1 MNILAIIPA
10 RGGSKGVPRKNI
22 KKMNGLPLI
31 AHTIST
37 ALEVKHLFH
46 RIIVSTE
53 DEEIAEISKNYGA
66 EVPFLRPMEMAT
78 DKSPSIDL
86 VKHAVLKIEE
96 MDNITI
102 DAVMLLQ
109 PTNPLRT
116 KEDIINSIQLLDE
129 DSDSVISV
137 VRVVEHHPA
146 YMKKINNNGHL
157 DHYCIKEI
165 EGTRRQDFTPYAYKR
180 DGAIYFS
187 KRASIIED
195 NTLWGNKMK
204 AYVIPEE
211 RGIGIDSRLDWIL
224 VETLMKDLKS

>member
-22 KKMNGLPLI
+22 KEMNGLPLI
-31 AHTIST
+31 AHTIKT

-53 DEEIAEISKNYGA
+53 DEEIAEISKKHGA

-86 VKHAVLKIEE
+86 VKHAVLQIEE
-96 MDNITI
+96 MDDTKI

-109 PTNPLRT
+109 PTNPLRV
-116 KEDIINSIQLLDE
+116 KEDIINSIELLDE
-129 DSDSVISV
+129 ESDSVISV

-146 YMKKINNNGHL
+146 YMKKINDNGHL
-157 DHYCIKEI
+157 ESYCIEEI
-165 EGTRRQDFTPYAYKR
+165 EGTRRQDFRPYAYKR
-180 DGAIYFS
+180 DGAIYLS
-187 KRASIIED
+187 KRQSIIE
-195 NTLWGNKMK
+195 NNSLWGKNMK
-204 AYVIPEE
+204 AYEIPEE
-211 RGIGIDSRLDWIL
+211 RGVGIDSRLDWML
-224 VETLMKDLKS
+224 VETLLKELKS